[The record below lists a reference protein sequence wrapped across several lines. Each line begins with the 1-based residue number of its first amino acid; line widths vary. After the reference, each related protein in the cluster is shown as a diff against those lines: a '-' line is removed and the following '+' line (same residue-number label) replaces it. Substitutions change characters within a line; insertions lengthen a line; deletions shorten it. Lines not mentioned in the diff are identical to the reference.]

1 MWNEIDEIPKFDLI
15 KLGYQIWIYQH
26 AKRHRDR
33 KKILGALD
41 AKSSF
46 IVWNNIGP
54 IFLRRAGRGGDE
66 LWLWV
71 PLIVDTHGPM
81 NLKWVLLKPV
91 YSRAIDVQTPAKS
104 QPTLLIKLSQ
114 NYPIARNVTS
124 LGWTVSWNNANSAQ
138 LYWFLGLAWQIK
150 LSWGLVGGGWQAG
163 NNQVQ
168 NKSQFRWIRLN
179 QPTGTKLGK
188 MEICFRQTSHFER
201 INRFWKQI
209 GLYTQLRISIRFNN
223 MYSIGWGGTV
233 PNQRVKLS

>member
-1 MWNEIDEIPKFDLI
+1 MQSHSITFSALFRQLNIWTVVSVSRLNSCSYRQAPKSI
-15 KLGYQIWIYQH
+15 HSI
-26 AKRHRDR
+26 
-33 KKILGALD
+33 IL
-41 AKSSF
+41 
-46 IVWNNIGP
+46 P
-54 IFLRRAGRGGDE
+54 PGR
-66 LWLWV
+66 V
-71 PLIVDTHGPM
+71 NTHGPM

-91 YSRAIDVQTPAKS
+91 YSRGIDVQTPAKS

-138 LYWFLGLAWQIK
+138 LYWFLGLACQIK

-168 NKSQFRWIRLN
+168 NKSQFRWTRLN